1 VFSFGIILYELLSG
15 VVVAS
20 RVAMQGEHDELL
32 DYARQVANG
41 HREALPTHWPVQVR
55 KVMMATLGH
64 VALFFFCP
72 MSVFAVYSRLCV
84 CLTPAGDMLSCNC
97 GDVCM
102 YDFLAFC
109 CLAVTNTYCYMY
121 ILLALTVG

>member
-1 VFSFGIILYELLSG
+1 MFSFGIILYELLSG

-41 HREALPTHWPVQVR
+41 HREALPTHWPAQVR

-64 VALFFFCP
+64 VALFSFCP
-72 MSVFAVYSRLCV
+72 MSVFALLSRLCV
-84 CLTPAGDMLSCNC
+84 CRKTPAGDMFSCNC

-102 YDFLAFC
+102 HA
-109 CLAVTNTYCYMY
+109 
-121 ILLALTVG
+121 

>member
-1 VFSFGIILYELLSG
+1 MRPALPCTVLSCPLGHQYNEKIDVFSFGIILYELLSG

-41 HREALPTHWPVQVR
+41 HREALPTHWPAQVR

-64 VALFFFCP
+64 VALFSFCP
-72 MSVFAVYSRLCV
+72 MSVFAVLSRLCV

-102 YDFLAFC
+102 HA
-109 CLAVTNTYCYMY
+109 
-121 ILLALTVG
+121 